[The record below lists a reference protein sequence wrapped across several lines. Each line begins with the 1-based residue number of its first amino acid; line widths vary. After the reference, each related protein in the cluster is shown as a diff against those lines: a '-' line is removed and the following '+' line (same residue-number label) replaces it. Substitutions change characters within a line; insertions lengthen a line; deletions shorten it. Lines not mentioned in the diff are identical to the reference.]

1 MLCNKSIRE
10 DIGWQSHI
18 QTAVPHFV
26 SGHRHPEILNSFVEE
41 TLEVLYPQ
49 LARAGVTRD
58 EVRRYLE
65 VAKIIFGT
73 NSIWDNSKAKVHME
87 AANYGLV

>member
-26 SGHRHPEILNSFVEE
+26 SGQVGHLKKRVYSL
-41 TLEVLYPQ
+41 LQ
-49 LARAGVTRD
+49 
-58 EVRRYLE
+58 
-65 VAKIIFGT
+65 
-73 NSIWDNSKAKVHME
+73 
-87 AANYGLV
+87 